1 MELIKASL
9 SCLGTSWVCLAAS
22 WVLLRAS
29 WGCLGR
35 RLGRV
40 LGSLGGVL
48 GEFQA
53 PLRASWGVLACLEA
67 SWGSPGTDFR
77 SHIVTY
83 YLGCHF
89 LTDIR
94 PILHPKIDPRTFEK
108 SLNSIRK
115 ICIFCFQ
122 AILR

>member
-1 MELIKASL
+1 MELIGASL

-29 WGCLGR
+29 WGRLGR

-67 SWGSPGTDFR
+67 CWGRSGLDFR
-77 SHIVTY
+77 SNIVAY

-94 PILHPKIDPRTFEK
+94 RILHPKIDPR
-108 SLNSIRK
+108 SLKNH
-115 ICIFCFQ
+115 
-122 AILR
+122 

>member
-1 MELIKASL
+1 M
-9 SCLGTSWVCLAAS
+9 CLAAS
-22 WVLLRAS
+22 WLLLRAS
-29 WGCLGR
+29 WGRLGR

-40 LGSLGGVL
+40 LGSRGGVL

-67 SWGSPGTDFR
+67 SRGSPGTDFR
-77 SHIVTY
+77 RHIVTY

-94 PILHPKIDPRTFEK
+94 PILHPAVGPR
-108 SLNSIRK
+108 SLKND
-115 ICIFCFQ
+115 
-122 AILR
+122 

>member
-1 MELIKASL
+1 MGGSWSL
-9 SCLGTSWVCLAAS
+9 SRRLCRVLGRLGC
-22 WVLLRAS
+22 VL
-29 WGCLGR
+29 R
-35 RLGRV
+35 RLGCFLERLGGALGGVLGV

-67 SWGSPGTDFR
+67 SWGRPGLDFR
-77 SHIVTY
+77 SNIVAY

-94 PILHPKIDPRTFEK
+94 PILHPKIDPR
-108 SLNSIRK
+108 SLKNN
-115 ICIFCFQ
+115 
-122 AILR
+122 

>member
-29 WGCLGR
+29 WGRLGR

-67 SWGSPGTDFR
+67 SMGSPGTDFR

-89 LTDIR
+89 LFDVCQSLL
-94 PILHPKIDPRTFEK
+94 PKNHPRNLEI
-108 SLNSIRK
+108 
-115 ICIFCFQ
+115 Q
-122 AILR
+122 

>member
-9 SCLGTSWVCLAAS
+9 SCLGTSWVCFAAS

-29 WGCLGR
+29 WGRLGR

-40 LGSLGGVL
+40 LGSLGGAL

-67 SWGSPGTDFR
+67 SWGRPGLDFR
-77 SHIVTY
+77 SKIVAY
-83 YLGCHF
+83 YLGYHF

-94 PILHPKIDPRTFEK
+94 PICIKKLIHDP
-108 SLNSIRK
+108 
-115 ICIFCFQ
+115 
-122 AILR
+122 

>member
-1 MELIKASL
+1 M
-9 SCLGTSWVCLAAS
+9 CLAAS

-29 WGCLGR
+29 WGRLGR

-67 SWGSPGTDFR
+67 SWGRPGLDFR
-77 SHIVTY
+77 SNIVAY

-94 PILHPKIDPRTFEK
+94 PILHPKIDPR
-108 SLNSIRK
+108 SLNNH
-115 ICIFCFQ
+115 
-122 AILR
+122 